1 MRLFF
6 ISILSITTLFL
17 FSSFA
22 KAKSPLDTSL
32 QKEIKTVLQ
41 NNPELILE
49 AFKGHEEKLYDLM
62 QVGLE
67 KKNKTKIRNRQ
78 KKQLDNPNIPL
89 SMPNRPLWG
98 NPNGDIS
105 IFAYS
110 DFQSASCSKANKI
123 IQELLKKDPKI
134 NYRYRHNPQ
143 GFHKMSRPAA
153 LYYEALARQDH
164 QKAILF
170 NSLLFANRSKI
181 NKDGLKELDT
191 LVSKAGGNLP
201 LLHRDIKS
209 VRLFNLV
216 DRDIN
221 EAKKF
226 GFTAS
231 PVFVINGVTISGAAP
246 LKEFKEVIQLIR
258 DHMSK

>member
-1 MRLFF
+1 MRRFLL
-6 ISILSITTLFL
+6 SILSIATLL
-17 FSSFA
+17 LPSSFA
-22 KAKSPLDTSL
+22 EAKSPLETSL

-41 NNPELILE
+41 SNPELILE
-49 AFKGHEEKLYDLM
+49 AFKGHEEELYDLM

-67 KKNKTKIRNRQ
+67 KKNKAKIRNRQ

-89 SMPNRPLWG
+89 PMPNRPLWG
-98 NPNGDIS
+98 NPDGNIS

-110 DFQSASCSKANKI
+110 DFQSASCSKANKTI
-123 IQELLKKDPKI
+123 KELLKNDRNI

-153 LYYEALARQDH
+153 LYYEALALQDH
-164 QKAILF
+164 QKAIIF

-181 NKDGLKELDT
+181 NKGGLKELDT
-191 LVSKAGGNLP
+191 LVLKAGGNLP
-201 LLHRDIKS
+201 RLHRDIKS
-209 VRLFNLV
+209 VQLINIV
-216 DRDIN
+216 DRDLN

-231 PVFVINGVTISGAAP
+231 PVFVINGVTVTGAAP
-246 LKEFKEVIQLIR
+246 LEEFKEVIQLIR